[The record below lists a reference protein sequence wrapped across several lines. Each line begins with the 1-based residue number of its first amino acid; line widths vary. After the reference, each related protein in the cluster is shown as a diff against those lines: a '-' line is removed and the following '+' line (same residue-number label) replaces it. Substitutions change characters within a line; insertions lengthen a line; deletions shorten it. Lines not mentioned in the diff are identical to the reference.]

1 MGVGTDIMNL
11 AAVINFDQGSSPIV
25 LEQVAGRLR
34 DRKKKNVGIS
44 MCVITSNKP
53 DHS

>member
-1 MGVGTDIMNL
+1 MNL

-34 DRKKKNVGIS
+34 DRKKECWYFDV
-44 MCVITSNKP
+44 C
-53 DHS
+53 DHVKQARSFLNWGN